1 MKKSIAG
8 HGALMAFALAVL
20 VASTG
25 CQQNAAPAAAV
36 PAVPFGFKEIRIGA
50 TADVGAQ
57 VHPQILTTGD
67 PVVVTMITKG
77 QPKDVELAARFIAL
91 GTGQEVDQK
100 LQLSAATPSPIVM
113 RFDPSPKRTPGRY
126 LLELKL
132 DGKLA
137 EHRNVDIAPGSTP
150 PSAASPTGK

>member
-8 HGALMAFALAVL
+8 QAALLVFAMAFL
-20 VASTG
+20 VASAG
-25 CQQNAAPAAAV
+25 CQRNAAPAAAV

-57 VHPQILTTGD
+57 AHPQFLTVRD
-67 PVVVTMITKG
+67 PVIVTMITKG
-77 QPKDVELAARFIAL
+77 QPKDVELAARLIAL
-91 GTGQEVDQK
+91 GTAQEVDQK
-100 LQLSAATPSPIVM
+100 LQLSPATSSPIVM

-137 EHRNVDIAPGSTP
+137 EHRNVDIGPGSP
-150 PSAASPTGK
+150 PPPVASPTGK

>member
-1 MKKSIAG
+1 MKKYIAG
-8 HGALMAFALAVL
+8 QAAVVAFTLAVL

-25 CQQNAAPAAAV
+25 CQQNAAPSVAA
-36 PAVPFGFKEIRIGA
+36 PATPFGFKEIRIGA

-57 VHPQILTTGD
+57 AHPQFLTVRD
-67 PVVVTMITKG
+67 PVIVTMITKG
-77 QPKDVELAARFIAL
+77 QPKDVALAARFIAL

-100 LQLSAATPSPIVM
+100 LQLSPATPSPIVM

-132 DGKLA
+132 GGKLA
-137 EHRNVDIAPGSTP
+137 EHRNVDIGPGSP
-150 PSAASPTGK
+150 PPPVASPTGK